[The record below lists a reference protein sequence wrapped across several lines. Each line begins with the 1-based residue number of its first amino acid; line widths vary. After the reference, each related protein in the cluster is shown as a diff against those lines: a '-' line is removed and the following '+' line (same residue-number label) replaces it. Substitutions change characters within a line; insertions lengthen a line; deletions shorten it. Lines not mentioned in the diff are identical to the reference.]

1 MIEKELKK
9 LEDIQLE
16 LNLAKDGN
24 NEELI
29 EKLSRKLKRQARFVD
44 KLIDCEAKDNG

>member
-29 EKLSRKLKRQARFVD
+29 DKLSKKLKRQER
-44 KLIDCEAKDNG
+44 LIDKMLEVEKDG